1 VPSSAA
7 RIKIRGEREVR
18 ASFRRYE
25 RGVKKTV
32 FKAGYA
38 AAKIVSTDARPRFS
52 DISSKTATG
61 FVPSV
66 RGPRAKVRQRIGPTT
81 GLRGDFGSLQMRRAL
96 LPALY
101 AKQGE
106 AVRVYETS
114 LEVLQKEA
122 GL

>member
-1 VPSSAA
+1 MPSAE
-7 RIKIRGEREVR
+7 RIKVIGVREVQ
-18 ASFRRYE
+18 ASFARYE

-32 FKAGYA
+32 SKAGYA

-52 DISSKTATG
+52 GISSKTATG

-66 RGPRAKVRQRIGPTT
+66 RGPIAKVRQRIGPTT
-81 GLRGDFGSLQMRRAL
+81 GLRGDFGSLQMKRAL

-101 AKQGE
+101 SKQGE
-106 AVRVYETS
+106 AVRVYETQ
-114 LEVLQKEA
+114 LEILQKEA

>member
-1 VPSSAA
+1 MATSERV
-7 RIKIRGEREVR
+7 KIVGVREVQ
-18 ASFRRYE
+18 ASFARYE
-25 RGVKKTV
+25 RGVRKTV
-32 FKAGYA
+32 SKAGYM

-52 DISSKTATG
+52 GIDSKTATG
-61 FVPSV
+61 FVPSI
-66 RGPRAKVRQRIGPTT
+66 RGPVAKVKQRIGPTT